1 LIVGEPNRKH
11 PSNQER
17 MARIGGSI
25 ARSIPLPAQ
34 ALADDEL
41 HIPAAIV
48 SDAAAKA
55 ILALAGAT
63 PSELQSSIDL
73 NLKPQSRSLPDTRI
87 LLHFRNTSA
96 TKGTSYNVVGLLQG
110 SDPKLKA
117 ETPD

>member
-1 LIVGEPNRKH
+1 MQSFLIVVNLTAIIRQIRNAWPASE
-11 PSNQER
+11 
-17 MARIGGSI
+17 ARFT
-25 ARSIPLPAQ
+25 RSIPLPSQ

-73 NLKPQSRSLPDTRI
+73 T
-87 LLHFRNTSA
+87 
-96 TKGTSYNVVGLLQG
+96 
-110 SDPKLKA
+110 
-117 ETPD
+117 

>member
-1 LIVGEPNRKH
+1 LIVGEPNRNH

-25 ARSIPLPAQ
+25 PAPFPAIA

-63 PSELQSSIDL
+63 PSELQSS
-73 NLKPQSRSLPDTRI
+73 NRPQPEAAITLPARHSYPSSFPQFFGHKGLAI
-87 LLHFRNTSA
+87 TSWA
-96 TKGTSYNVVGLLQG
+96 S
-110 SDPKLKA
+110 SKA
-117 ETPD
+117 MTEA